1 MSGCGYPASLLRGS
15 RDSGQLGVRGAGATG
30 SAPMSA
36 VPMLGPNQVDFG
48 VGRKPQLSLPARWTT
63 PKTTPL
69 QQQQRRQGSS
79 RGDARW
85 VPGKHAGPEALLA
98 RWGAASSDTGG
109 GEEESNA
116 LLLRMD
122 FEDADVEGLRNWIR
136 RYPFGVALPVQPF
149 SLVETE
155 MGVDVIFRKK
165 PTLGRGSQDGGLAF
179 TVVDSGFQEGVD
191 LPSGPALIMRRNSEG
206 QEIRKMFAERIV
218 VKAIVKS
225 LAGDGPPP
233 PPAGTKVR
241 AVLHEGLV

>member
-1 MSGCGYPASLLRGS
+1 MRLHVASLAVTTCCLLLRLEALVTLPQMALRLAFERS
-15 RDSGQLGVRGAGATG
+15 SMQRTHPRHHQQHHHCHQQQYQQLRLDMGTKHTLNCHC
-30 SAPMSA
+30 S
-36 VPMLGPNQVDFG
+36 FG

-109 GEEESNA
+109 GGEESNA

-136 RYPFGVALPVQPF
+136 RYEDTNNAGAA
-149 SLVETE
+149 
-155 MGVDVIFRKK
+155 
-165 PTLGRGSQDGGLAF
+165 RGTSQSEWKFKDCC
-179 TVVDSGFQEGVD
+179 
-191 LPSGPALIMRRNSEG
+191 NSN
-206 QEIRKMFAERIV
+206 MNNDT
-218 VKAIVKS
+218 AIIHLRS
-225 LAGDGPPP
+225 
-233 PPAGTKVR
+233 
-241 AVLHEGLV
+241 